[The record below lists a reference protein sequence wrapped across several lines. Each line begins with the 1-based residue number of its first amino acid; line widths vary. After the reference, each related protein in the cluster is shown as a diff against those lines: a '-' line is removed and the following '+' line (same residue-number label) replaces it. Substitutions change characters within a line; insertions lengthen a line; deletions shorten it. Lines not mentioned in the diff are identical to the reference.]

1 MKPFM
6 GLDLTENKKNT
17 QRNGEEFLVQKPS
30 TVTLEAFKKTAVDL
44 ETDMKKQI
52 TPVWVIVTQLILF
65 LLAML
70 VIAGI
75 LGRSSLRPGI
85 KNIILLAPFLA
96 IWWYSRKKEKK
107 QEKGLREAYQK
118 AGSAHREPTLNML
131 KELDVPDHA
140 ILVDVFICSYKYC
153 SRNSGAKELSPKDV
167 ALLDMWAF
175 ADDRELYLVNSGWK
189 FAFPLA
195 QMTAIHPVNKKINL
209 FVPQKERNLRK
220 DEWET
225 SQVLIETAVYT
236 TVKEYYV
243 LEFIHN
249 GEQWGIYFPN
259 YELEA
264 FESLTGLS
272 A

>member
-30 TVTLEAFKKTAVDL
+30 AVTLEALEKAAVDL
-44 ETDMKKQI
+44 EANVKKQV
-52 TPVWVIVTQLILF
+52 TPVWVMVTQFILF

-75 LGRSSLRPGI
+75 LGRTSLRLGI

-107 QEKGLREAYQK
+107 KEKGIREAYQK
-118 AGSAHREPTLNML
+118 AGSAHREPTLNIL
-131 KELDVPDHA
+131 EELDVPDHA
-140 ILVDVFICSYKYC
+140 IAVNILTFSYK
-153 SRNSGAKELSPKDV
+153 SNSGAKELSLQNVSNPD
-167 ALLDMWAF
+167 AWAF
-175 ADDRELYLVNSGWK
+175 ADDRYLHLVNSDGK

-195 QMTAIHPVNKKINL
+195 HMTAIRPVNKKIAL

-225 SQVLIETAVYT
+225 SQELIETAVYT